1 MVKSTINIQQRNT
14 ILLLSMHYTKVI
26 NSWRGNKCQNLLN
39 LFTVRIY
46 SDMWQIFQNNIL
58 FKFQEF
64 SYLHVNLL
72 LTDSSRTLNALSLH
86 FLGRPGT
93 ENPIFVFF
101 SSALLSALWVD
112 DTWILKLFWYNT
124 VVSIFFSKIMH
135 FKWISKFNHLNQKI
149 FLSPKISLCSSVM
162 LVFPKST

>member
-101 SSALLSALWVD
+101 
-112 DTWILKLFWYNT
+112 F
-124 VVSIFFSKIMH
+124 
-135 FKWISKFNHLNQKI
+135 
-149 FLSPKISLCSSVM
+149 LCSFISSVSRWYM
-162 LVFPKST
+162 NIKTLLIQYSSFNFFFKNYAL